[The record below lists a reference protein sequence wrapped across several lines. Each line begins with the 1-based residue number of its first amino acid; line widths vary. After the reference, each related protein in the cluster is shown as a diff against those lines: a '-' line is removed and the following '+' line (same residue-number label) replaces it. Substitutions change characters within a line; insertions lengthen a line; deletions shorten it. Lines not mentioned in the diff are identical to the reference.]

1 MFAADPYLYG
11 CMTVQTSFL
20 QLEKALRDSCA
31 EHAQVKQ
38 SSEAKMVKANALLSG
53 FKEKSMDVEN
63 KLHVADAKLEEVKR
77 KSLELERKLQEVE
90 TRDSLLRREHISFIA
105 EYDMW
110 NNFSTTCFFYKL
122 EFILIAL

>member
-1 MFAADPYLYG
+1 MIKAD
-11 CMTVQTSFL
+11 
-20 QLEKALRDSCA
+20 
-31 EHAQVKQ
+31 
-38 SSEAKMVKANALLSG
+38 ALLSG

-63 KLHVADAKLEEVKR
+63 KLHVAASKLEEVNR

-90 TRDSLLRREHISFIA
+90 TRDSLLRRERMSFVA

-110 NNFSTTCFFYKL
+110 NNFSITCFFYKL